1 MNLYMWDFA
10 FTKKED
16 FAKRN
21 FGDFAMLYGVGGAL
35 GASVDMLKF
44 MDPLSGELNLKN
56 TNRMFRTG
64 LNAATS
70 LVELRMTSQLKGK
83 PGKPKDQPN
92 KGGVLGAKWLF
103 NFSSYY

>member
-1 MNLYMWDFA
+1 MWNFA
-10 FTKKED
+10 YTKQED

-44 MDPLSGELNLKN
+44 ASPGIGLGEGGAR
-56 TNRMFRTG
+56 TNKIFRTG

-83 PGKPKDQPN
+83 AGKPKSQPN
-92 KGGVLGAKWLF
+92 KAGVLGEKWLF
-103 NFSSYY
+103 NFLSYY